1 MLALGHLR
9 HHRRIVTLSVVA
21 SLTPCAVSGCFPTLS
36 HAGLPQLHFPA
47 LAHWRGRT
55 GQPLRAARRADFIRE
70 KRALSTSCCPHN
82 YANRPFQDRFLR
94 LLLIAEFVRF
104 LMQWENVRLMGKTH
118 RWQTR
123 WLRKYSL
130 GPYAFQNRMEKRLR
144 REVHLANFS
153 LEMKE
158 ELIRLEQPLPE
169 TTITWLYE
177 ACLRARSEKATVE
190 VAQRIFGSK
199 VWKRGEQERKNLR
212 TLLKVFAEYD
222 ADSKMR
228 KALGVRKDSRM
239 SRRATRLARD
249 LIEFGEQCRFWKP
262 FAACS
267 AWHKDYR
274 ELCACW
280 THVSEEDIPML

>member
-1 MLALGHLR
+1 
-9 HHRRIVTLSVVA
+9 
-21 SLTPCAVSGCFPTLS
+21 
-36 HAGLPQLHFPA
+36 
-47 LAHWRGRT
+47 
-55 GQPLRAARRADFIRE
+55 
-70 KRALSTSCCPHN
+70 
-82 YANRPFQDRFLR
+82 
-94 LLLIAEFVRF
+94 
-104 LMQWENVRLMGKTH
+104 MGKTH

-274 ELCACW
+274 EFVCLLDARLRRRHPDALKRKIRRVEVIRFAID
-280 THVSEEDIPML
+280 TIGLKATSEDNISRMLSRYGKKKPSRSPDGSPK